1 MSTVPTQFPIGYGPL
16 DLVAVVRTQ
25 LQASIAVNKAT
36 LVVLR
41 AKYGPAVAETSFEGQ
56 AIAALAQAVALA
68 EMLLPLL

>member
-36 LVVLR
+36 LVALR
-41 AKYGPAVAETSFEGQ
+41 AKYGEALAETSIEGQTIAALSQAIAVAEM
-56 AIAALAQAVALA
+56 
-68 EMLLPLL
+68 MLM